1 MDELLTEL
9 SGNILR
15 VQFNRPAKKNAM
27 TMAMYTGLANLLNEA
42 DKDES
47 INVVLL
53 SGAGD
58 CFTAGNDLEDFV
70 KNPPGPGDS
79 PQNRLVSALINFSKP
94 LVAAVHGV
102 AIGGGTTILTHFDFV
117 YAAENTKFQV
127 PFINLAVVP
136 EFGSSYL
143 LPRQLGYLQA
153 AELLMLGEPFSAAR
167 ANELGLITAVVPGS
181 ELMARATETVQKL
194 ARKPATALR
203 ACKNLLKRPAREQ
216 LEQSVARETEEF
228 AVRVRSAD
236 TKEAITAFFE
246 KRPPDFSRT
255 KTGQRTLKAS

>member
-1 MDELLTEL
+1 MNELLTERA
-9 SGNILR
+9 GNILR

-27 TMAMYTGLANLLNEA
+27 TLAMYTGLADLLNEA
-42 DKDES
+42 DRDEN

-53 SGAGD
+53 HGAGD
-58 CFTAGNDLEDFV
+58 CFTAGNGLEDFV
-70 KNPPGPGDS
+70 KNPPGPGDG
-79 PQNRLVSALINFSKP
+79 PQGRLIGALINFSKP

-117 YAAENTKFQV
+117 YAADNTRFQV

-153 AELLMLGEPFSAAR
+153 AELLMLGEAFNAAR
-167 ANELGLITAVVPGS
+167 ASELGLVTAVVPVS
-181 ELMARATETVQKL
+181 EFLARASETAQKL

-203 ACKNLLKRPAREQ
+203 ACKDLLKHPEREQ
-216 LEQSVARETEEF
+216 LKQSVARETEEF
-228 AVRVRSAD
+228 AARVRSAD
-236 TKEAITAFFE
+236 AKEAISAFFE
-246 KRPPDFSRT
+246 KRVPDFRGN
-255 KTGQRTLKAS
+255 KTAQPALS

>member
-1 MDELLTEL
+1 MNELLIER
-9 SGNILR
+9 SENILR

-27 TMAMYTGLANLLNEA
+27 TLAMYSGFADLLNAA
-42 DKDES
+42 DKDET

-58 CFTAGNDLEDFV
+58 CFTAGNDLEDFM

-79 PQNRLVSALINFSKP
+79 PQNRLISALIDFSKP

-117 YAAENTKFQV
+117 YAADDTKFQL

-136 EFGSSYL
+136 EFGSSYS
-143 LPRQLGYLQA
+143 LPQQLGYLQA

-167 ANELGLITAVVPGS
+167 ANQLGLLTAIVPTA
-181 ELMARATETVQKL
+181 EVLARASETAQKL
-194 ARKPATALR
+194 SRKPTDALR
-203 ACKNLLKRPAREQ
+203 ACKNLLKQPERER
-216 LEQSVARETEEF
+216 LKQSVARETEEF
-228 AVRVRSAD
+228 AARVRSAEA
-236 TKEAITAFFE
+236 KEAISAFFE
-246 KRPPDFSRT
+246 KRAPDFART
-255 KTGQRTLKAS
+255 KARQSALKAS

>member
-1 MDELLTEL
+1 MNELLTER
-9 SGNILR
+9 SGGTLR

-27 TMAMYTGLANLLNEA
+27 TMAMYAGLADLLNEA
-42 DKDES
+42 DKDEN

-53 SGAGD
+53 HGAGD

-79 PQNRLVSALINFSKP
+79 PQGRLISALIDFSKP

-117 YAAENTKFQV
+117 YAADNTKFQV
-127 PFINLAVVP
+127 PFINLALVP

-153 AELLMLGEPFSAAR
+153 AELLMLGEPFGAAR
-167 ANELGLITAVVPGS
+167 ANEIGLVTAVVPS
-181 ELMARATETVQKL
+181 PQLIARATETAQKL
-194 ARKPATALR
+194 ARKPTGALG
-203 ACKNLLKRPAREQ
+203 ACKNLLRRSGREQ
-216 LEQSVARETEEF
+216 LKQSVALETEEF
-228 AVRVRSAD
+228 AARVRSAEA
-236 TKEAITAFFE
+236 KEAISAFFE
-246 KRPPDFSRT
+246 KRPPDFTRT
-255 KTGQRTLKAS
+255 KAGQPALKAS

>member
-1 MDELLTEL
+1 MTELLTER

-27 TMAMYTGLANLLNEA
+27 TVAMYAGLADLLNDA
-42 DKDES
+42 DKDET

-79 PQNRLVSALINFSKP
+79 PQSRLISALIDFSKP
-94 LVAAVHGV
+94 LVAAVHGL

-117 YAAENTKFQV
+117 YAADNTKFQL

-167 ANELGLITAVVPGS
+167 ANQLGLLTALVPAS
-181 ELMARATETVQKL
+181 EVLARASETAQKL
-194 ARKPATALR
+194 ARKPADALR
-203 ACKNLLKRPAREQ
+203 ACKDLLKRPEREQ

-228 AVRVRSAD
+228 AARVRSAEA
-236 TKEAITAFFE
+236 KEAISAFFE
-246 KRPPDFSRT
+246 KRAPDFART
-255 KTGQRTLKAS
+255 KAGLPALKAS

>member
-1 MDELLTEL
+1 MNELLTER
-9 SGNILR
+9 SGNILQ

-27 TMAMYTGLANLLNEA
+27 TLAMYAGLANLLNEA
-42 DKDES
+42 DKDETLK
-47 INVVLL
+47 VVML

-58 CFTAGNDLEDFV
+58 CFTAGNDLEDFM
-70 KNPPGPGDS
+70 KNPPGTGDS
-79 PQNRLVSALINFSKP
+79 PQNQLISALINFSKP

-117 YAAENTKFQV
+117 YAADDTKFQL

-136 EFGSSYL
+136 EFGSSYS

-167 ANELGLITAVVPGS
+167 ANQLGLLTAIVPAS
-181 ELMARATETVQKL
+181 EVLARASEAAQKL

-203 ACKNLLKRPAREQ
+203 ACKDLLKQPEREQ
-216 LEQSVARETEEF
+216 LKQSVARETEEF
-228 AVRVRSAD
+228 AARVRSAEAN
-236 TKEAITAFFE
+236 EAISAFFE
-246 KRPPDFSRT
+246 KRAPDFART
-255 KTGQRTLKAS
+255 KAGQPALKAS

>member
-1 MDELLTEL
+1 MNELLTER

-27 TMAMYTGLANLLNEA
+27 TMAMYTGLAALLNEA

-47 INVVLL
+47 IHVVLL

-58 CFTAGNDLEDFV
+58 CFTAGNDLEDFM
-70 KNPPGPGDS
+70 KNPPGPGES
-79 PQNRLVSALINFSKP
+79 PQGRLISALINFSKP

-117 YAAENTKFQV
+117 YAADNTKFQV
-127 PFINLAVVP
+127 PFINLALVP

-153 AELLMLGEPFSAAR
+153 ADFLMLGEPFNAAR
-167 ANELGLITAVVPGS
+167 ANELGLVTAVAPTS
-181 ELMARATETVQKL
+181 EVVARATETAQKL
-194 ARKPATALR
+194 ARKPLTALR
-203 ACKNLLKRPAREQ
+203 ACKDLLKSPERKQ

-228 AVRVRSAD
+228 AERVRSEDA
-236 TKEAITAFFE
+236 KEAISAFFE
-246 KRPPDFSRT
+246 KRAPDFTRT
-255 KTGQRTLKAS
+255 KAAAS